1 MGVMIYTFP
10 KLVRG
15 AYSLMENLET
25 TVMEEENEN
34 QELNIL
40 EHLDELRKRLIIT
53 AVSFLIFLCASFFY
67 VKDIYLFFTRY
78 LDDQLLV
85 LGPSDVMWIYFTIAC
100 VVAVAFTIP
109 VLALQIWLFV
119 KPALKKQ
126 EQKIA
131 LSYIPALFL
140 LFIAGL
146 AFGYFVIFPLVMNF
160 LVELGA
166 GVMDISFTAD
176 RYFKFIINMS
186 LPFGVLFE
194 LPIVMMFLTS
204 LGILNPYVMAKIR
217 KYAYFVL
224 IVVAVIITPPEFMS
238 DFVVS
243 VPLLLLYE
251 ISISLSKIV
260 YKRKLKKAESI
271 EDFS

>member
-1 MGVMIYTFP
+1 MNSED
-10 KLVRG
+10 K
-15 AYSLMENLET
+15 
-25 TVMEEENEN
+25 
-34 QELNIL
+34 ELNLL
-40 EHLDELRKRLIIT
+40 EHLDELRRRLIIT
-53 AVSFLIFLCASFFY
+53 AVAFIIFLCASFFW
-67 VKDIYLFFTRY
+67 VKDIYSFFTRN
-78 LDDQLLV
+78 LNNQLLV
-85 LGPSDVMWIYFTIAC
+85 LGPSDVIWIYFTIASII
-100 VVAVAFTIP
+100 AIAFTIP

-126 EQKIA
+126 EQRIA
-131 LSYIPALFL
+131 LFYVPALFI

-146 AFGYFVIFPLVMNF
+146 AFGYFVIFPLVLNF
-160 LVELGA
+160 LVELGNEA
-166 GVMDISFTAD
+166 MDISFTVD

-224 IVVAVIITPPEFMS
+224 IIIAVVITPPEFMS
-238 DFVVS
+238 DFIVS
-243 VPLLLLYE
+243 IPLLLLYE

-260 YKRKLKKAESI
+260 YKRKLKKAEFI
-271 EDFS
+271 EDSL

>member
-1 MGVMIYTFP
+1 M
-10 KLVRG
+10 
-15 AYSLMENLET
+15 
-25 TVMEEENEN
+25 EN
-34 QELNIL
+34 QEMDLHNRELSLIG
-40 EHLDELRKRLIIT
+40 HLDELRNRLIVT
-53 AVSFLIFLCASFFY
+53 AVAFLVFLCASFFF
-67 VKDIYLFFTRY
+67 VKDIYLFFTED
-78 LDDQLLV
+78 LQEQLIV
-85 LGPSDVMWIYFTIAC
+85 LGPSDIMWIYFTIAC
-100 VVAVAFTIP
+100 VIAFACTIP

-140 LFIAGL
+140 LFIGGL
-146 AFGYFVIFPLVMNF
+146 AFGYFVIFPLVLNF

-166 GVMDISFTAD
+166 GVMDMSFTVE
-176 RYFKFIINMS
+176 RYFKFLINMT

-204 LGILNPYVMAKIR
+204 LGILNPYVMVKIR

-224 IVVAVIITPPEFMS
+224 IVIAILITPPEFMS

-260 YKRKLKKAESI
+260 YQRKLKKEESN